1 MSVFKSVAA
10 RLRKYLWIVAALP
23 IILGIVGFF
32 VPAGKMPSSF
42 EAQTTIQLGSYGDD
56 IMNDTSQVIVLLSNA
71 PFYEKRLP
79 ELWRQQEQA
88 LLSQISVTD
97 LTNRLIQIRYQGT
110 SEAEAAEGVNLVTS
124 AFLDE
129 DKEHFDQKEKIID
142 EAINTLNKSHVSS
155 NENVSRARFLYK
167 LQMEKAQMRQAQILE
182 PAQKKSG
189 TSVSTI
195 SSKKRAVLGFM
206 LGITLVIIGAA
217 LPEFVRK
224 KE

>member
-1 MSVFKSVAA
+1 MNVFRNVVT

-42 EAQTTIQLGSYGDD
+42 EAQTTVQLGSYGDD
-56 IMNDTSQVIVLLSNA
+56 TTNDPNQVIVLLSNA

-79 ELWRQQEQA
+79 ELWEQQEQA
-88 LLSQISVTD
+88 LLSQISITD
-97 LTNRLIQIRYQGT
+97 LTNHLIQISYKGT
-110 SEAEAAEGVNLVTS
+110 SEAEAVEGVNRVTS

-129 DKEHFDQKEKIID
+129 DKNRFDNKEKIID
-142 EAINTLNKSHVSS
+142 EAINNLNKSHVSS
-155 NENVSRARFLYK
+155 EETVSRARFLYT
-167 LQMEKAQMRQAQILE
+167 LQSRKVQMRRAQVLE
-182 PAQKKSG
+182 SAQKKSG
-189 TSVSTI
+189 SGVSTI